1 MPKRGI
7 HLHVALVA
15 GQYVYRKQKCGGES
29 IFTLHD
35 APINSLRKHLFADLQ
50 PYVCPWDQC
59 LGNTTTFRSRNAWVN
74 HLGQEHTL
82 ASHWNG
88 LACPR
93 CLESVGDGLGAVS
106 VHIARHLEDIALA
119 AIPRNVD
126 SDDGSNSEGD
136 ALTSAESINSDG
148 PTMSDHQQRRLEHII
163 QDTGPSIPGE
173 PHDLVN
179 RLSRSCENQVTP
191 SGHPIQ
197 PVDATKAPYIRPP
210 NTKINCPNCNEYPD
224 GFRGKHEL
232 NRHWQ
237 RAHAKVRTFWVTVDA
252 SPDKNLLAK
261 CKQCRTGKKY
271 GAYYNAAAHLRRAHF
286 CRTKRDHKSK
296 SGNKGRSDLPTVDDL
311 MGGGWIKEIT
321 EVFDNTKVFDNDD
334 VNDNEHNSASS
345 ELEDVAKPLP
355 TSTLLEALYSS
366 PPLHSSFLEDSVE
379 PGPKET
385 AAAEKSEYELVT
397 EIIE

>member
-1 MPKRGI
+1 M
-7 HLHVALVA
+7 
-15 GQYVYRKQKCGGES
+15 YRKQKCGGES

-59 LGNTTTFRSRNAWVN
+59 LGNTTTFRSRNTWVS
-74 HLGQEHTL
+74 HLGQEHNL
-82 ASHWNG
+82 ASHRNG
-88 LACPR
+88 SACPL
-93 CLESVGDGLGAVS
+93 CLESVGDGLGAVG

-126 SDDGSNSEGD
+126 SDDGSDSEGNTS
-136 ALTSAESINSDG
+136 TSAESINSDG
-148 PTMSDHQQRRLEHII
+148 PTTSDHQQRRPEHII
-163 QDTGPSIPGE
+163 QDTGPSIPKE

-179 RLSRSCENQVTP
+179 RLSRSRKNQVTP

-210 NTKINCPNCNEYPD
+210 ITKINCPNCNEYPN
-224 GFRGKHEL
+224 GFRGEHEL
-232 NRHWQ
+232 NRHFQ
-237 RAHAKVRTFWVTVDA
+237 RAHAIVRTVWVTVDA

-261 CKQCRTGKKY
+261 CKQCRAGKEY
-271 GAYYNAAAHLRRAHF
+271 GAYYNAVVHLRRAHF
-286 CRTKRDHKSK
+286 RRTKRDHKSK
-296 SGNKGRSDLPTVDDL
+296 SGNKGRSDLPTADDL
-311 MGGGWIKEIT
+311 MRGGWIKEI
-321 EVFDNTKVFDNDD
+321 TKVFDNDD
-334 VNDNEHNSASS
+334 VNDNEHNLASS

-355 TSTLLEALYSS
+355 TSILPEALYL
-366 PPLHSSFLEDSVE
+366 PPTLHSSFSEDSAE